1 MKSTVTVTG
10 FGQASAPADSM
21 LVQLGVHGEGTDV
34 ATALDVAGEALPRVT
49 AALRS
54 AGVADRDMTTTGI
67 SVDERYDHQKNRQT
81 GYVCRNQLRV
91 VLRDLSGSG
100 RLLRDVATA
109 GGDALRIHS
118 VSLQIVD
125 GRDLAGAA
133 RAGAFA
139 DARRQAE
146 QYAQLAGA
154 SLGQVLDVHDGAAP
168 EARAYG
174 SGAFG
179 RSAVLYSAA
188 SSVPI
193 EAGDLSEHAS
203 VTVRW
208 ELLR

>member
-1 MKSTVTVTG
+1 
-10 FGQASAPADSM
+10 
-21 LVQLGVHGEGTDV
+21 
-34 ATALDVAGEALPRVT
+34 VT

-91 VLRDLSGSG
+91 VLRDLGGSG
-100 RLLRDVATA
+100 RLLRDVAAA

-139 DARRQAE
+139 DARLQAE

-154 SLGQVLDVHDGAAP
+154 TLGRVLDVHDGAAP

-179 RSAVLYSAA
+179 RSAVLQSRA

-193 EAGDLSEHAS
+193 EAGDLSEHAG